1 MTDHAPSVQTTI
13 SERVATVTLS
23 NPGHRNA
30 MTSDMWLAIV
40 STARKLREEK
50 DVRVVILRGAGE
62 EAFCSGA
69 DISEFSGQ
77 RHDSEQ
83 AQKYNALVQDSID
96 AIASLPVPVIAQ
108 VYGFCVGAGTAIAA
122 ACDMRYI
129 ADTVR
134 FGVPAAR
141 LGIGYSPY
149 WIRSLM
155 QIVGKPITA
164 EILLSA
170 KLFDAKK
177 ALECGFA
184 NEILPA
190 AELEDF
196 TSKTAA
202 ALASNAP
209 LTIAASK
216 ICLHQL
222 SLFESERDWDSALRA
237 ARICEE
243 SRDYK
248 EAVIAFANKQRPVF
262 RGV

>member
-1 MTDHAPSVQTTI
+1 M
-13 SERVATVTLS
+13 
-23 NPGHRNA
+23 
-30 MTSDMWLAIV
+30 
-40 STARKLREEK
+40 
-50 DVRVVILRGAGE
+50 
-62 EAFCSGA
+62 
-69 DISEFSGQ
+69 
-77 RHDSEQ
+77 
-83 AQKYNALVQDSID
+83 
-96 AIASLPVPVIAQ
+96 PVIAQ
-108 VYGFCVGAGTAIAA
+108 IYGFCVGAGTAIAN

-155 QIVGKPITA
+155 QVVGKPVTA

-190 AELEDF
+190 ADLNDF
-196 TSKTAA
+196 TVGAA
-202 ALASNAP
+202 TEFARNAP
-209 LTIAASK
+209 LTIAATK
-216 ICLHQL
+216 TCLHQL
-222 SLFESERDWDSALRA
+222 SLFDDEHDWDSALLA

-243 SRDYK
+243 SQDYHN
-248 EAVIAFANKQRPVF
+248 AVIAFANKQRPVF
-262 RGV
+262 KGV